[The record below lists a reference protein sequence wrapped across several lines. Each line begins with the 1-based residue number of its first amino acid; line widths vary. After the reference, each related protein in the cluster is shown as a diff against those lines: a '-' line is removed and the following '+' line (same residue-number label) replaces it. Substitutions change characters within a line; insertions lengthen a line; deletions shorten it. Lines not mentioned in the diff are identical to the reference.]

1 MDALDLDADDYQ
13 ESMEAICNKI
23 AELEESEDAEN
34 DGLTERAHEALQF
47 FGVPES
53 MFHKPTS
60 QLSGGIRKKVS
71 LASALMSRPQLLLL
85 DEPTCHIDIGGI
97 LQLRKLI
104 ADCAQSNATIVL
116 TSHDVDLMNDVATD
130 TIHFDEKQHVLSYYS
145 GNYRCFLKYRNERLA
160 HQMKQAGAL
169 EKQRSAMVSTI
180 DNLKKKS
187 ARSDS
192 RQAKKK
198 INKTIKSKTKKL
210 ERHGVEKN
218 ELGHRRTAQSDGGI
232 RKGAINGLPA
242 EQRNMSH
249 KKLLKAAEINIGPVP
264 DKAVQ
269 FDFEPVNCTWGDEP
283 LVSVM
288 DVGHSFDEGGDKG
301 ADFIFDCVDLS
312 VREGTRTVI
321 LGENGSGKTSLLRII
336 SGELSPTVGSVH
348 FASGVTVAH
357 FHQHSVDELMYDYE
371 DGRNDVVTALTL
383 LSERYP
389 AKTEQDVRGMLTRFG
404 LSPKQVRNP
413 SLASR
418 YVFLPNLS
426 VYHSGRYQR
435 KISEWRRALPPL
447 HGGPDASVTPPSSDR
462 RALQSPRCRERRC
475 ADLRPWEVQRHGSH
489 GESRRAFDPV
499 GGRRRL
505 RSLRR
510 QPPASRGRNRRVLEG
525 FQPKV

>member
-1 MDALDLDADDYQ
+1 
-13 ESMEAICNKI
+13 
-23 AELEESEDAEN
+23 
-34 DGLTERAHEALQF
+34 
-47 FGVPES
+47 
-53 MFHKPTS
+53 
-60 QLSGGIRKKVS
+60 
-71 LASALMSRPQLLLL
+71 
-85 DEPTCHIDIGGI
+85 
-97 LQLRKLI
+97 
-104 ADCAQSNATIVL
+104 
-116 TSHDVDLMNDVATD
+116 MNDVATD
-130 TIHFDEKQHVLSYYS
+130 TIHFDEKQHILSYYS

-160 HQMKQAGAL
+160 HQTKQAGAL

-198 INKTIKSKTKKL
+198 INKTIKSKEKKL

-218 ELGHRRTAQSDGGI
+218 EFGHRRTAQSDGGI
-232 RKGAINGLPA
+232 RKGAINGLPS

-249 KKLLKAAEINIGPVP
+249 KKLLKMAEINIGPVP

-288 DVGHSFDEGGDKG
+288 DVGHSYDEGSDEG

-348 FASGVTVAH
+348 FANGVTVAH
-357 FHQHSVDELMYDYE
+357 FHQHSVDDLMHDHGSSE
-371 DGRNDVVTALTL
+371 DGQGDVVTALTL

-404 LSPKQVRNP
+404 LSPKQADTNVR
-413 SLASR
+413 
-418 YVFLPNLS
+418 FL
-426 VYHSGRYQR
+426 SGGERCR
-435 KISEWRRALPPL
+435 LCMADLM
-447 HGGPDASVTPPSSDR
+447 
-462 RALQSPRCRERRC
+462 LQSPHLLVIDELSNHLDVESVD
-475 ADLRPWEVQRHGSH
+475 ALIYGLGKYNGTVVMASH
-489 GESRRAFDPV
+489 DAHLIRSV
-499 GGRRRL
+499 GGARGDAFVL
-505 RSLRR
+505 FDGSL
-510 QPPASRGRNRRVLEG
+510 QRVNG
-525 FQPKV
+525 G